1 MEKGFVKKLWKIPT
15 DAQRQLLHADGL
27 KDRDIYEDAGKDENI
42 DACIMAFR
50 GRGGVIKIAADFRVF
65 GDSQEAI
72 TAVVDRCEQQ
82 GIKLV
87 DVAHPELK
95 SVSAQIKHAFAR
107 LAFMRRFDGDKRK
120 ARKTGEAGGRAKA
133 VVAAAKR
140 AERVP
145 DLTISRLIWTVEN
158 KQVVTW
164 RHLEWILGGKPFS
177 VATIRRHYVS
187 SGPPPP
193 EKRRKADEE

>member
-1 MEKGFVKKLWKIPT
+1 MERGFVRKLPKIPT
-15 DAQRQLLHADGL
+15 DAQRQLLHAAGV
-27 KDRDIYEDAGKDENI
+27 KDRDIYEDAGGVENI
-42 DACIMAFR
+42 AACIMAFR
-50 GRGGVIKIAADFRVF
+50 GRGGTIKIAADFRVF
-65 GDSQEAI
+65 GDSQAAI
-72 TAVVDRCEQQ
+72 TEVVDRCERD
-82 GIKLV
+82 GIKLI

-95 SVSAQIKHAFAR
+95 TLSVQIKHAFAR

-158 KQVVTW
+158 KQLVTW

-177 VATIRRHYVS
+177 VATIRRHYEA

-193 EKRRKADEE
+193 EKRRKAEEE

>member
-1 MEKGFVKKLWKIPT
+1 MT
-15 DAQRQLLHADGL
+15 DASTGQ
-27 KDRDIYEDAGKDENI
+27 KSPTSGKPSKPVSGNV
-42 DACIMAFR
+42 C
-50 GRGGVIKIAADFRVF
+50 
-65 GDSQEAI
+65 
-72 TAVVDRCEQQ
+72 
-82 GIKLV
+82 KLV
-87 DVAHPELK
+87 DV
-95 SVSAQIKHAFAR
+95 AR

-120 ARKTGEAGGRAKA
+120 ARQSGQAGGRAKA

-145 DLTISRLIWTVEN
+145 DTTINRLLWVVEN

-164 RHLEWILGGKPFS
+164 RLLEWILGGKPFS
-177 VATIRRHYVS
+177 TGTIRRHYEA